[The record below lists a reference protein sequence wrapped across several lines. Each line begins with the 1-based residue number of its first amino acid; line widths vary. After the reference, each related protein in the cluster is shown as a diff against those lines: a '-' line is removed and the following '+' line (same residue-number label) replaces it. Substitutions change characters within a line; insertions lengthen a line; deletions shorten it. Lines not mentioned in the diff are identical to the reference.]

1 MESLLSLFLLFVA
14 ATTAMISYLLMPHI
28 PVVVL
33 TTAAAIVLAAGAWW
47 HWSQFSVDYR
57 TSTWQEQ
64 LRNYASYAVVLVV
77 ILVSYGFYIFAWKA
91 GSVTQMVAQAQAS
104 IRETGR
110 SVSEQAARAVTA
122 TSASLFSEPAPA
134 VIPAKVATPA
144 PVVAKPAAFSLANF
158 LS

>member
-47 HWSQFSVDYR
+47 HWSQFAIDYR

-64 LRNYASYAVVLVV
+64 LRNYASYAVVLAV

-91 GSVTQMVAQAQAS
+91 GSVTQLVAQTQTS
-104 IRETGR
+104 IRESGR
-110 SVSEQAARAVTA
+110 SITEQAARAVT
-122 TSASLFSEPAPA
+122 SLFSEPVPA

-144 PVVAKPAAFSLANF
+144 PVAAPKPAGFSLANF

>member
-1 MESLLSLFLLFVA
+1 MESLLSIFLLFVA

-47 HWSQFSVDYR
+47 HWSQFAIDYR

-91 GSVTQMVAQAQAS
+91 GSVTQMMAQAQAS
-104 IRETGR
+104 IRESG
-110 SVSEQAARAVTA
+110 SQAARAMTA
-122 TSASLFSEPAPA
+122 TSASLFSEPVPA
-134 VIPAKVATPA
+134 VIPAKVATV
-144 PVVAKPAAFSLANF
+144 PVPVAAQKPAAFSLANF

>member
-91 GSVTQMVAQAQAS
+91 GSVTQLVAQTQAS
-104 IRETGR
+104 IRESG
-110 SVSEQAARAVTA
+110 SQAARAVT
-122 TSASLFSEPAPA
+122 SLFSEP
-134 VIPAKVATPA
+134 VPAKVATPVPVPVAAPA
-144 PVVAKPAAFSLANF
+144 PVVPAKAATFSLANF